1 MDSHP
6 QGTQKAHPPSLTPV
20 PGSDPRPRRKPAGR
34 KPLKGID
41 EILTAQG
48 LLRVLQTAFPKLN
61 AWLNSLP
68 DPRMQEM
75 CLYSAAHLWWHI
87 IATYLSRKGSR
98 NGFDQQRQSGQAA
111 WNMGLLCGQ
120 SAEDARFDG
129 EPTVTCS
136 DNAAY
141 HASRVAPEVVAQIPV
156 LMFRELLERRLFDGA
171 RLFDRWY
178 RIVLDGSVKE
188 KCRQGFQ
195 EGGKPATNGARYRYV
210 LQASVVGPAGTLFP
224 LMHEEMDVH
233 NPVLDKEDCEL
244 TAFARLSV
252 RLKEEFPRLPICLL
266 ADSLYSC
273 QPVIVT
279 CKQFDWMY
287 VLTLKEGRQ
296 PTTWDE
302 TLRLLPLHRANRLR
316 CLLGQGGKEGQQDFR
331 WIENVILGQHQTHV
345 ILQGEITA
353 QPSATLYVYIT
364 SFPNLTPQRV
374 VAVVNNGGRE
384 RHLIEDAFNAQ
395 KNNGIGLE
403 HVFCANATAS
413 KNYYTMMQVAQILW
427 TLTCQ
432 GGLRRL
438 YDWARRA
445 TAQGLARAVWEGL
458 RASRL
463 PLDLPPLGQLRFSSA

>member
-1 MDSHP
+1 LS
-6 QGTQKAHPPSLTPV
+6 
-20 PGSDPRPRRKPAGR
+20 
-34 KPLKGID
+34 
-41 EILTAQG
+41 AQTFR
-48 LLRVLQTAFPKLN
+48 RVLRAVFPKLN

-75 CLYSAAHLWWHI
+75 CLYTAAHLWWHI

-98 NGFDQQRQSGQAA
+98 NGFDEQRQSGQAA

-120 SAEDARFDG
+120 SAEDPRFDG

-141 HASRVAPEVVAQIPV
+141 HASRVDPEAVAHIPV
-156 LMFRELLERRLFDGA
+156 LMFRDLLERRLFDGA
-171 RLFDRWY
+171 RLFNRWY

-188 KCRQGFQ
+188 KCRQGFEQ
-195 EGGKPATNGARYRYV
+195 GGKSATNGARYRYV
-210 LQASVVGPAGTLFP
+210 LQASVAGPAGTLLP

-244 TAFARLSV
+244 AAFARLSV
-252 RLKEEFPRLPICLL
+252 RLKEEFPRLPICLV

-273 QPVIVT
+273 QPVIVA

-316 CLLGQGGKEGQQDFR
+316 CLLGQDGKKGQQDFR
-331 WIENVILGQHQTHV
+331 WIENVMLGQHQTHV
-345 ILQGEITA
+345 ILQGEITT
-353 QPSATLYVYIT
+353 QPSATLYAYIT

-438 YDWARRA
+438 YDWAHRA
-445 TAQGLARAVWEGL
+445 TEQGLARAVWEGL

-463 PLDLPPLGQLRFSSA
+463 PPDLPPLGQLRFSSA